1 MEIISNEIFKIRIK
15 PNIDKKYILNKTPKE
30 NIIGVI
36 PFFWNKPNINRY
48 DKKYYLNHNYFLL
61 NKNNQ
66 MMKINVRDKKET
78 ETSETYKKIIKKQIV
93 KFFEEK
99 YNIKGLKMKNI
110 IDILDILEGK
120 IRIFLININTNKKIH
135 KVFSKDIKNLE
146 QKNICRYL
154 IYFNDPE
161 LENTELLNNMYQMEE
176 NKYILNKTL
185 SLVDEENILELKLRT
200 IYKKM
205 VF

>member
-15 PNIDKKYILNKTPKE
+15 HRKDKKYILNKTPEK

-61 NKNNQ
+61 DNNQ
-66 MMKINVRDKKET
+66 IMKIKVRDKKET
-78 ETSETYKKIIKKQIV
+78 ETLETYKKIIKKQIV

-99 YNIKGLKMKNI
+99 YDTEGLKLKNI

-120 IRIFLININTNKKIH
+120 IRIFLININTNKKIY
-135 KVFSKDIKNLE
+135 KVFSKDIQNLE

-154 IYFNDPE
+154 IYFNNPE

-176 NKYILNKTL
+176 NEYILNKTL

-205 VF
+205 IF

>member
-1 MEIISNEIFKIRIK
+1 MEIISDEILKIKIK
-15 PNIDKKYILNKTPKE
+15 PRKDKKYILNKTPEK

-48 DKKYYLNHNYFLL
+48 DKKFYLNHNYFLL
-61 NKNNQ
+61 DNNQ
-66 MMKINVRDKKET
+66 IMKIKVRDKKET

-99 YNIKGLKMKNI
+99 YDIEGLKLKNI

-135 KVFSKDIKNLE
+135 KVFSKDTKNLE

-176 NKYILNKTL
+176 NEYILNKTL
-185 SLVDEENILELKLRT
+185 SLVEEENILDLKLRT

>member
-1 MEIISNEIFKIRIK
+1 
-15 PNIDKKYILNKTPKE
+15 
-30 NIIGVI
+30 
-36 PFFWNKPNINRY
+36 
-48 DKKYYLNHNYFLL
+48 
-61 NKNNQ
+61 
-66 MMKINVRDKKET
+66 MKIKVRDKKEM

-93 KFFEEK
+93 KFFEVK
-99 YNIKGLKMKNI
+99 YKIEGLKLKNI

-176 NKYILNKTL
+176 NEYILNKTL
-185 SLVDEENILELKLRT
+185 SLVEEENILDLKLRF
-200 IYKKM
+200 IYKKLI
-205 VF
+205 F